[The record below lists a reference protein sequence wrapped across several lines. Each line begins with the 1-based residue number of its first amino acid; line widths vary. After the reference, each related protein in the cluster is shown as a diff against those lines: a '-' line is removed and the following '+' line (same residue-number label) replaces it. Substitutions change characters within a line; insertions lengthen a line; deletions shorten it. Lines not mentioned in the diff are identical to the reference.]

1 MALEQPAVI
10 DRILAVQILSNL
22 QFSTKVQKFG
32 ILSQYQLPVYQAFL
46 AFLAVHAQHPFFKHS
61 DIRGGLSHKPSGLLR
76 SPHQKTKL

>member
-32 ILSQYQLPVYQAFL
+32 ILSQYQLPVYEAFL
-46 AFLAVHAQHPFFKHS
+46 ALRK
-61 DIRGGLSHKPSGLLR
+61 RCLSFY
-76 SPHQKTKL
+76 